1 MAIEIVF
8 DGDDTL
14 NELVDFLI
22 EYMDQ
27 DEAVSGVAK
36 LDGKHAGFVVL
47 VSVMRDAELDS

>member
-8 DGDDTL
+8 DGDDSL

-22 EYMDQ
+22 EYLDQ
-27 DEAVSGVAK
+27 DETVSGVAK
-36 LDGKHAGFVVL
+36 LDGKHAGFVVH